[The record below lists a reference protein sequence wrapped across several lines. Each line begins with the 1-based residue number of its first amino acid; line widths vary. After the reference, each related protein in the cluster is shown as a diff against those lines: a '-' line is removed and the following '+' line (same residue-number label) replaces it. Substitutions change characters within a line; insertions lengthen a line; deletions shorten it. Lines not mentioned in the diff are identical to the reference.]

1 VERHL
6 LFGKGAP
13 AEAWADGSDEADARM
28 IDAARQMADSVIPGS
43 DSEEILQRSS
53 HATS

>member
-1 VERHL
+1 MQATDA
-6 LFGKGAP
+6 GQP
-13 AEAWADGSDEADARM
+13 ARCSASWADGSDEADAQM